1 MSNLHA
7 LATAAGL
14 QIDWEDALGEP
25 QRVADEDLALV
36 LNALGFP
43 ATDERA
49 IADSRR
55 RLAEDG
61 GGTGGF
67 ISADVGRPVDLP
79 LSFGAAGL
87 GELILENGSRR
98 DVRIEQSGAG
108 LSLPP
113 IDTPGYHHL
122 HVNGREIALA
132 IAPSH
137 CFRVEDAASGRK
149 IWGPAVQIPALR
161 DERRQAYGDFG
172 TLAHAAKAFAARGA
186 DAIAISPVH
195 ALFPADASRYSPYA
209 PSSRLFLNV
218 LYADPALIGEP
229 LLPESGAELIEWETM
244 IPRRLEQML
253 AIYQRTSGQVRD
265 AVAAFRREQGSDLEA
280 HATFDAL
287 HAHFFSSGA
296 TGWQDWP
303 AQFHDPSGHAVR
315 EFAAGNAEQIGFYA
329 FLQWLAKKGLDAAQ
343 EIAVDSGMAVGLIAD
358 LAVGMDPGGSHVWS
372 RPQDVLSGLTIG
384 APPDLLGPDG
394 QNWGI
399 TGFSPHALQRTGFEG
414 YIATLRAA
422 LGSAGGIRIDH
433 ALGLRRLWVVP
444 EGAPASRG
452 AYLTFPMEDMLRI
465 LALESQRSKAIV
477 IGEDL
482 GTVPEGL
489 RPAMDER
496 AMLGMRV
503 LWFERDKEGS
513 FVPPSSWPG
522 DAAAMTGT
530 HDLPTVAGWWSGR
543 DIDWTWKLGRTSRA
557 VDEAADRANRAE
569 EREIL
574 WKAFE
579 EAGLVD
585 GPQPEPEDTAAVID
599 AGVAYVGRTPSIL
612 AILPMEDIV
621 GLEEQPNLPG
631 TIDEH
636 PNWRRRMPGETDAL
650 LNDSPVAARIDLLN
664 KARRS

>member
-1 MSNLHA
+1 MNNLHA
-7 LATAAGL
+7 LANAAGL
-14 QIDWEDALGEP
+14 QIDWQDALGNP
-25 QRVADEDLALV
+25 QRVSDEDLALV

-43 ATDERA
+43 ADNERA
-49 IADSRR
+49 VADSRR
-55 RLAEDG
+55 KLAEDVG
-61 GGTGGF
+61 ETGGF
-67 ISADVGRPVDLP
+67 VSAEIGRPINLP
-79 LSFGAAGL
+79 SSSAAPGL
-87 GELILENGSRR
+87 GELILENGTRR
-98 DVRIEQSGAG
+98 DVWIEQGGAG
-108 LSLPP
+108 LSLSP
-113 IDTPGYHHL
+113 IDATGYHLL
-122 HVNGREIALA
+122 HFGGREIALA
-132 IAPSH
+132 IAPQH

-161 DERRQAYGDFG
+161 DDRPQAYGDFG
-172 TLAHAAKAFAARGA
+172 TLAQAAKSFAARGA

-195 ALFPADASRYSPYA
+195 ALFPADATRYSPYA

-229 LLPESGAELIEWETM
+229 LPPENGAELIDWETM

-253 AIYQRTSGQVRD
+253 AIYRRTSGQARE
-265 AVAAFRREQGSDLEA
+265 AVADFRCAQGRDLEA

-296 TGWQDWP
+296 SGWQDWP
-303 AQFHDPSGHAVR
+303 TQFHDPAGRAVG
-315 EFAAGNAEQIGFYA
+315 EFAAGHAEQIGFYA

-343 EIAVDSGMAVGLIAD
+343 KAAVDNGMAIGLIAD

-399 TGFSPHALQRTGFEG
+399 TGFSPHALRKTGFEG

-444 EGAPASRG
+444 EGAPASQG

-503 LWFERDKEGS
+503 LWFERDDEGT
-513 FVPPSSWPG
+513 FVPPSSWSR

-557 VDEAADRANRAE
+557 VDESADRASRAE
-569 EREIL
+569 EREVL
-574 WKAFE
+574 WKAFD

-585 GPQPEPEDTAAVID
+585 GSQPEPDDTAAIVD
-599 AGVAYVGRTPSIL
+599 AGVTYVGSTPSVL

-621 GLEEQPNLPG
+621 GLDEQPNLPG

-636 PNWRRRMPGETDAL
+636 PNWRRRMPGETEAL
-650 LNDSPVAARIDLLN
+650 LNDFPVAARIDLLN